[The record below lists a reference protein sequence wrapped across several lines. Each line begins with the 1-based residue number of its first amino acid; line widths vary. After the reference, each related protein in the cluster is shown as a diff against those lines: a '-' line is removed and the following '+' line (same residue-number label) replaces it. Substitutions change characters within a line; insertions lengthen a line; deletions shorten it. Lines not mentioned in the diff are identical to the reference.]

1 MIDYALNYLKM
12 GFNVIPISKNGKTP
26 LVAFAD
32 KPQLTENDL
41 RRIWRDYP
49 DANIALRT
57 DSFFV
62 IDVDMH
68 GDINGLISIHA
79 PV

>member
-32 KPQLTENDL
+32 KPQLTESDL
-41 RRIWRDYP
+41 RRFWRDYP
-49 DANIALRT
+49 MQTLH
-57 DSFFV
+57 FV
-62 IDVDMH
+62 Q
-68 GDINGLISIHA
+68 IHSLLSMWICTGILTG
-79 PV
+79 